1 MKKPLFTLAL
11 LAALMFCG
19 CNENNPINT
28 IIDEITHPTDKQ
40 ETPEEPIIR
49 GTGIVDRIFNRQNP
63 VPLHLAPSQNQMA
76 YAQMG
81 AEFAQKLFGEL
92 CLAAEPGENV
102 CISPLSLEIALGMLA
117 NGVETSA
124 CTEMLD
130 IIAGRGVTTD
140 SLNVWYFKLRSALE
154 ATNCVR
160 LANALWTQVGY
171 PINPDFIA
179 VNQTYYDAEVGN
191 LDFTKT
197 QQAADSICQWAYDH
211 TYGNIRDLNLPITQQ
226 TIAVLA
232 NATWFGAN
240 WAYPFEE
247 GATTKETF
255 TLTDGTTQTVDMM
268 NRTESFMWGGSR
280 AYQLVELP
288 FGVFEKEENGTV
300 WCVDTP
306 YSMLVALPNSG
317 WSVNDI
323 IPLID
328 WDFDW
333 DFAWERREVN
343 VHLPKFDIK
352 TTNELI
358 EPMKSLGIEKVF
370 APYGALTIGGP
381 DLFIKFINQ
390 DVSVRIDEAGAEMAA
405 VTTIDVERESF
416 GGNAIDFNVNRPFVF
431 AVRDNVSHNILFI
444 GKVESIE
451 EN

>member
-19 CNENNPINT
+19 CDENNPINT

-179 VNQTYYDAEVGN
+179 VNQTYYDAEVGH
-191 LDFTKT
+191 LDFANRKEE
-197 QQAADSICQWAYDH
+197 AADSIRQWAYDH
-211 TYGNIRDLNLPITQQ
+211 TYGNIRELNLPIDNSTKL
-226 TIAVLA
+226 VLA

-240 WAYPFEE
+240 WAEPFEV
-247 GATTKETF
+247 TF
-255 TLTDGTTQTVDMM
+255 TEKAIFTHSDGTTQEVDMM
-268 NRTESFMWGGSR
+268 KNGGDYSY
-280 AYQLVELP
+280 AEKANYQIVELP
-288 FGVFEKEENGTV
+288 FGVFEKDKYGFNKLIN
-300 WCVDTP
+300 TP
-306 YSMLVALPNSG
+306 YSMLIALPKEGFSA
-317 WSVNDI
+317 NDI
-323 IPLID
+323 LTDIE
-328 WDFDW
+328 W
-333 DFAWERREVN
+333 EVN
-343 VHLPKFDIK
+343 GKALVVVQIPKFCFK
-352 TTNELI
+352 TTNMLI
-358 EPMKSLGIEKVF
+358 PPMRELGIKK
-370 APYGALTIGGP
+370 
-381 DLFIKFINQ
+381 LFTNPLSGINPNLSVGFINQ
-390 DVSVRIDEAGAEMAA
+390 DVSVKIDENGAEMAA
-405 VTTIDVERESF
+405 VTVMVSSLTYDPDSPAPTPIYF
-416 GGNAIDFNVNRPFVF
+416 NADHPFVF
-431 AVRDNVSHNILFI
+431 AVRENVSHNILFI

-451 EN
+451 NN

>member
-1 MKKPLFTLAL
+1 MKKTIFTLTL
-11 LAALMFCG
+11 LTTLLFCG
-19 CNENNPINT
+19 CEGT
-28 IIDEITHPTDKQ
+28 L
-40 ETPEEPIIR
+40 ETKTPPEEPIIR
-49 GTGIVDRIFNRQNP
+49 GTGIVDRVFDRQNP
-63 VPLHLAPSQNQMA
+63 APLHLAPSQNQMA
-76 YAQMG
+76 YSQMG
-81 AEFAQKLFGEL
+81 ADFAQKLFGKL

-280 AYQLVELP
+280 AYSLVELP
-288 FGVFEKEENGTV
+288 FGVYEKEESGAE

-306 YSMLVALPNSG
+306 YSMLVALPDSQ

-328 WDFDW
+328 WDF
-333 DFAWERREVN
+333 AKERCEVN
-343 VHLPKFDIK
+343 VHLPKFDFK
-352 TTNELI
+352 TTNELK

-405 VTTIDVERESF
+405 VTTIGVEWESF

-444 GKVESIE
+444 GKVENIE
-451 EN
+451 ETKN